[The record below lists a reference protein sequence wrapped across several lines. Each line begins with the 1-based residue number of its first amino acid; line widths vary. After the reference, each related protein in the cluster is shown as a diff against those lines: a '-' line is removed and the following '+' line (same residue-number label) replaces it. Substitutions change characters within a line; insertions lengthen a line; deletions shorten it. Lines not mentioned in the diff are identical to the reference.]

1 MNGICYVEQEESYTS
16 MASFWDLDEMP
27 VYGEAGLV
35 AIGPFPAADL
45 PWPVSGTALEGG
57 STLMSMVL

>member
-1 MNGICYVEQEESYTS
+1 MEQEESYTS

-27 VYGEAGLV
+27 VYGERRTCATGLFRPPDLAV
-35 AIGPFPAADL
+35 AVYQDPLVG
-45 PWPVSGTALEGG
+45 EGG